1 MKKPGFEKSFEL
13 FERARRVI
21 PGGTNSAARGI
32 VSSGVFDGFPI
43 EYPRFVKEAKGSHF
57 TDVDGN
63 QFIDYHL
70 AFGPVI
76 LGHANPVVNSA
87 VKEQLDRGVVHGL
100 NQEVEVELSE
110 KIAKHVPCAEMV
122 RILNTGSDA
131 TSAAVR
137 MARIY
142 TGKDKIV
149 KFEGHYHGWHDSSK
163 PPPPNLH
170 LPFGYYARG
179 RYLEPGIPLNEMEN
193 TIALPWNDLDI
204 VEKTLRRKGN
214 DIAAV
219 ITEAY
224 LFNSG
229 VIPPEKGYLE
239 GLRELTKEHEVVL
252 IFDEVITGFRLGLS
266 GAQGMLGVTPD
277 LATFAKS
284 MANGFTISAVAGRRE
299 IMEKVGTI
307 IGGTYNANP
316 VCTTAALATVTELEK
331 KGSYDH
337 LYKMS
342 GLLMDG
348 LRDAVKDVG
357 IEAVVQGPGPG
368 FGLYLTDLERIR
380 SPLELLAEKKHPHT
394 LRNVVFHQGMVNR
407 GVFIM
412 PNARG
417 ARVYLSVSHSEEDM
431 QKTIE
436 AAEGSFKEAKKIT

>member
-149 KFEGHYHGWHDSSK
+149 KFEGHYHGWHDWDM
-163 PPPPNLH
+163 PNLH
-170 LPFGYYARG
+170 LPSGYYVRG
-179 RYLEPGIPLNEMEN
+179 RYLEPGIPLSEMEN
-193 TIALPWNDLDI
+193 TIALPWNDLEI

-239 GLRELTKEHEVVL
+239 GLRELTRQYEVVL

-316 VCTTAALATVTELEK
+316 VCTTAALATITELENK
-331 KGSYDH
+331 RNYDH

-342 GLLMDG
+342 GLLMNG
-348 LRDAVKDVG
+348 LRDAVKDVA
-357 IEAVVQGPGPG
+357 IEAVVQGPG

-380 SPLELLAEKKHPHT
+380 NPLELLAEKKHPHT
-394 LRNVVFHQGMVNR
+394 RRNVVFHQGIVNR

-417 ARVYLSVSHSEEDM
+417 ARVYLSVSHSEKDI

-436 AAEGSFKEAKKIT
+436 AAEESFKEAKKIN

>member
-1 MKKPGFEKSFEL
+1 MKKPSFEKSFEL
-13 FERARRVI
+13 FERARKVI

-43 EYPRFVKEAKGSHF
+43 EYPRFVKEAKGSHL

-149 KFEGHYHGWHDSSK
+149 KFEGHYHGWHDWDM
-163 PPPPNLH
+163 PNLH
-170 LPFGYYARG
+170 LPFGYYVRG
-179 RYLEPGIPLNEMEN
+179 RYLEPGIPLSEMEN
-193 TIALPWNDLDI
+193 TIALPWNDLEI
-204 VEKTLRRKGN
+204 VEKTLCRKGN

-239 GLRELTKEHEVVL
+239 GLRELTRQYEVVL

-316 VCTTAALATVTELEK
+316 VCTTAALATITELENK
-331 KGSYDH
+331 RNYDH

-342 GLLMDG
+342 GLLMNG
-348 LRDAVKDVG
+348 LRDAVKDVA

-380 SPLELLAEKKHPHT
+380 NPLELLAEKKHPHT
-394 LRNVVFHQGMVNR
+394 RRNVVFHQGIVNR

-417 ARVYLSVSHSEEDM
+417 ARVYLSVSHSEKDI

-436 AAEGSFKEAKKIT
+436 AAEESFKEAKKIN

>member
-149 KFEGHYHGWHDSSK
+149 KFEGHYHGWHDWDM
-163 PPPPNLH
+163 PNLH
-170 LPFGYYARG
+170 LPSGYYVRG
-179 RYLEPGIPLNEMEN
+179 RYLEPGIPLSEMEN
-193 TIALPWNDLDI
+193 TIALPWNDLEI

-239 GLRELTKEHEVVL
+239 GLRELTRQYEVVL

-299 IMEKVGTI
+299 IMEKVGTV

-316 VCTTAALATVTELEK
+316 VCTTAALATITELENK
-331 KGSYDH
+331 RNHDH

-342 GLLMDG
+342 GLLMNG
-348 LRDAVKDVG
+348 LRDAVKDVA

-380 SPLELLAEKKHPHT
+380 NPLELLAEKKHPHT
-394 LRNVVFHQGMVNR
+394 RRNVVFHQGMVNR

-417 ARVYLSVSHSEEDM
+417 ARVYLSVSHSEEDI

-436 AAEGSFKEAKKIT
+436 AAEESFEEAKKIN

>member
-1 MKKPGFEKSFEL
+1 MKKPSFEKSFEL
-13 FERARRVI
+13 FERARKVI

-43 EYPRFVKEAKGSHF
+43 EYPRFVKEAKGSHL

-149 KFEGHYHGWHDSSK
+149 KFEGHYHGWHDWDM
-163 PPPPNLH
+163 PNLH
-170 LPFGYYARG
+170 LPFGYYVRG
-179 RYLEPGIPLNEMEN
+179 RYLEPGIPLSEMEN
-193 TIALPWNDLDI
+193 TIALPWNDLEI
-204 VEKTLRRKGN
+204 VEKTLCRKGN

-239 GLRELTKEHEVVL
+239 GLRELTRQYEVVL

-316 VCTTAALATVTELEK
+316 VCTTAALATITELENK
-331 KGSYDH
+331 RNYDH

-342 GLLMDG
+342 GLLMNG
-348 LRDAVKDVG
+348 LRDAVKDVA
-357 IEAVVQGPGPG
+357 IEAVVQGPG

-380 SPLELLAEKKHPHT
+380 NPLELLAEKKHPHT
-394 LRNVVFHQGMVNR
+394 RRNVVFHQGIVNR

-417 ARVYLSVSHSEEDM
+417 ARVYLSVSHSEKDI

-436 AAEGSFKEAKKIT
+436 AAEESFKEAKKIN

>member
-149 KFEGHYHGWHDSSK
+149 KFEGHYHGWHDWDM
-163 PPPPNLH
+163 PNLH
-170 LPFGYYARG
+170 LPSGYYVRG
-179 RYLEPGIPLNEMEN
+179 RYLEPGIPLSEMEN
-193 TIALPWNDLDI
+193 TIALPWNDLEI

-239 GLRELTKEHEVVL
+239 GLRELTRQYEVVL

-316 VCTTAALATVTELEK
+316 VCTTAALATITELENK
-331 KGSYDH
+331 RNYDH

-342 GLLMDG
+342 GLLMNG
-348 LRDAVKDVG
+348 LRDAVKDVA

-380 SPLELLAEKKHPHT
+380 NPLELLAEKKHPHT
-394 LRNVVFHQGMVNR
+394 RRNVVFHQGIVNR

-417 ARVYLSVSHSEEDM
+417 ARVYLSVSHSEKDI

-436 AAEGSFKEAKKIT
+436 AAEESFKEAKKIN